1 MEKLGTTYG
10 GWYVPRVMDLDEN
23 SIIYSAGVGEDIS
36 FDLLLSDKYKS
47 HIYFIDPTERA
58 LKHYESVY
66 EGYDRAIWDFSGQ
79 DVQKDYWETISG
91 LKPTLRKM
99 YYVKKGLWTGRDILK
114 FYKQEN
120 EKYVSQSL
128 IKDMFGKEY
137 DRVEVLS
144 VKDLMREKQNTK
156 IDLLK
161 MDIEGAE
168 VEVLNKMLDDEIY
181 PKYLCIEFDLALK
194 RKDPDNSTKKILERL
209 MRGGYRMLKND
220 KLNITFIY
228 DKNNIKI

>member
-1 MEKLGTTYG
+1 MEKLGTNYG
-10 GWYVPRVMDLDEN
+10 GWYVPKVMDLDEN

-47 HIYFIDPTERA
+47 HIYLIDPTERA

-66 EGYDRAIWDFSGQ
+66 EGYEGNEWDFSGQ
-79 DVQKDYWETISG
+79 DIQTDYWEIING
-91 LKPTLRKM
+91 LKPKLEKM
-99 YYVKKGLWTGRDILK
+99 YYVKKGLWKGRDILK

-120 EKYVSQSL
+120 KNYVSQSL

-144 VKDLMREKQNTK
+144 VKDLMREKRNTR

-168 VEVLNKMLDDEIY
+168 IEVLNKMLDDEIY
-181 PKYLCIEFDLALK
+181 PKYLCVEFDLALK
-194 RKDPDNSTKKILERL
+194 RKDLNNSTNKILERL
-209 MRGGYRMLKND
+209 MRSGYRMLKND
-220 KLNITFIY
+220 KLNITFFR
-228 DKNNIKI
+228 

>member
-1 MEKLGTTYG
+1 MEKLGTRYG
-10 GWYVPRVMDLDEN
+10 GWYVPEVMDLNED

-58 LKHYESVY
+58 LKHYESVCYGY
-66 EGYDRAIWDFSGQ
+66 EGQGWDFSGQ
-79 DVQKDYWETISG
+79 DIQTDYWEIING
-91 LKPTLRKM
+91 LKPNLKKM
-99 YYVKKGLWTGRDILK
+99 YYVKKGLWRERDKLK

-120 EKYVSQSL
+120 ENYVSQSL

-144 VKDLMREKQNTK
+144 VKDLMREKQNTR

-168 VEVLNKMLDDEIY
+168 VEVLNNMLDDEIY

-194 RKDPDNSTKKILERL
+194 RKDPDESTKKLLARL

-220 KLNITFIY
+220 RMNITFMY
-228 DKNNIKI
+228 EK

>member
-1 MEKLGTTYG
+1 MEKLGTKYG
-10 GWYVPRVMDLDEN
+10 GWYVPEEMDLNED

-47 HIYFIDPTERA
+47 HIYLIDPTKRA
-58 LKHYESVY
+58 LKHYESIY
-66 EGYDRAIWDFSGQ
+66 EGYIGNDWDFSGQ
-79 DVQKDYWETISG
+79 DIQKDYWGIISELSPN
-91 LKPTLRKM
+91 LKKM
-99 YYVKKGLWTGRDILK
+99 YYVKKGLWKGRDIMK

-128 IKDMFGKEY
+128 MGNMFGKEY
-137 DRVEVLS
+137 DKVEVLS
-144 VKDLMREKQNTK
+144 VKDLMKEKQNTK

-168 VEVLNKMLDDEIY
+168 VEVLNNMLDDEIY

-194 RKDPDNSTKKILERL
+194 GKDTENGTKKILERL
-209 MRGGYRMLKND
+209 MRSGYRMLKND
-220 KLNITFIY
+220 RMNITFMY
-228 DKNNIKI
+228 EK

>member
-1 MEKLGTTYG
+1 MEKLGTKYG
-10 GWYVPRVMDLDEN
+10 GWYVPEEMDLNEN

-47 HIYFIDPTERA
+47 HIYLIDPTERA

-66 EGYDRAIWDFSGQ
+66 DGYDGRGWDFSNQ
-79 DVQKDYWETISG
+79 DIQTDYWPTISE
-91 LKPTLRKM
+91 LKPLLKKM
-99 YYVKKGLWTGRDILK
+99 YYVKKGLWKERDVLK

-120 EKYVSQSL
+120 ENYVSQSL

-137 DRVEVLS
+137 DEVEVLS
-144 VKDLMREKQNTK
+144 VKDLMREKQNTR

-168 VEVLNKMLDDEIY
+168 VEVLNKMLDDKIY

-194 RKDPDNSTKKILERL
+194 RKDPENTTKKILERL

-220 KLNITFIY
+220 RMNITFMY
-228 DKNNIKI
+228 EK

>member
-1 MEKLGTTYG
+1 MEKLGTKYG
-10 GWYVPRVMDLDEN
+10 GWYVPEGMDLDEN

-47 HIYFIDPTERA
+47 HIYLIDPTERA
-58 LKHYESVY
+58 LKHYESIY
-66 EGYDRAIWDFSGQ
+66 EGYIGNDWDFSGQ
-79 DVQKDYWETISG
+79 DIQKDYWGIINELRPN
-91 LKPTLRKM
+91 LKKM
-99 YYVKKGLWTGRDILK
+99 YYVKKGLWKDRDIMK

-128 IKDMFGKEY
+128 MDNMFGKEY
-137 DRVEVLS
+137 DKVEVLS
-144 VKDLMREKQNTK
+144 IKDLMKEKQNTR

-168 VEVLNKMLDDEIY
+168 VEVLNKMLDDEVY

-194 RKDPDNSTKKILERL
+194 GKDTENGTKKILERL
-209 MRGGYRMLKND
+209 MRSGYRMLKND
-220 KLNITFIY
+220 NLNITFMY
-228 DKNNIKI
+228 EK

>member
-1 MEKLGTTYG
+1 MEKLGTKYG
-10 GWYVPRVMDLDEN
+10 GWYVPEEMDLDEN

-47 HIYFIDPTERA
+47 HIYLIDPTERA
-58 LKHYESVY
+58 SKHYESVY
-66 EGYDRAIWDFSGQ
+66 EGYECNGWDFSNQ
-79 DVQKDYWETISG
+79 NIQTDYWPIISE
-91 LKPTLRKM
+91 LKPQLKKM
-99 YYVKKGLWTGRDILK
+99 YYVKKGLWKERDVLK

-120 EKYVSQSL
+120 ENYVSQSL
-128 IKDMFGKEY
+128 MKDMFGKEY
-137 DRVEVLS
+137 DKVEVLS
-144 VKDLMREKQNTK
+144 VKDLMREKQNTR

-168 VEVLNKMLDDEIY
+168 VEVLDKMLDDNIY

-194 RKDPDNSTKKILERL
+194 RKDPENTTKKILERL

-220 KLNITFIY
+220 RMNITFMY
-228 DKNNIKI
+228 EK